1 VRAPSSQTESSE
13 RLEMLTERPLFQV
26 DHATTSFHAPHR
38 SHKRL
43 YIYSTCM
50 QFLVV
55 TEYGHCIALLTVR
68 GTTCVCVGGGD
79 EGGHPLPGLRRQ
91 SQEAHL
97 QNGRYVRSSS
107 YVCMFSWHIYI
118 LHVRIYFR

>member
-1 VRAPSSQTESSE
+1 
-13 RLEMLTERPLFQV
+13 MLLHLSMLPI
-26 DHATTSFHAPHR
+26 DPTSV
-38 SHKRL
+38 
-43 YIYSTCM
+43 YIYTLHACSSWWLQNM
-50 QFLVV
+50 V
-55 TEYGHCIALLTVR
+55 TALHCLPC

-118 LHVRIYFR
+118 YCTYVYISDNKLLVRVFIAPRPGCICMHA